1 MKRESH
7 WRLPF
12 FYLYT
17 IMRAK
22 LYDVIFGTT
31 SKTGKTF
38 DIILLFL
45 ILFSVLIIM
54 FESVPAWSEKF
65 PKTLYYA
72 EWGFTIIFTIE
83 YLLRVLISPK
93 PLKYML
99 SWWGIIDL
107 VSILPTFITPFV
119 SGYTSLRAIR
129 ALRLLRIFR
138 ILKLNRFTSE
148 SQALAHSLK
157 ASYYKIMVFMF
168 FVVMMMIL
176 AGTLMYVIEGGTN
189 GFESIPA
196 SIYWA
201 IVTTTT
207 VGYGDITP
215 TTDLGKIISS
225 IMMIVGYVII
235 AVPTGLISVEM
246 SKYRDGESSDNLCDH
261 CGHDNPFGSVYCNQ
275 CGKEAING

>member
-1 MKRESH
+1 VLVADMKQ
-7 WRLPF
+7 
-12 FYLYT
+12 
-17 IMRAK
+17 K
-22 LYDVIFGTT
+22 LHEIVFGTT
-31 SKTGKTF
+31 TRGGRLF
-38 DIILLFL
+38 DLVLLFL
-45 ILFSVLIIM
+45 ILISVLIVM
-54 FESVPAWSEKF
+54 FESVPQWSAKYESA
-65 PKTLYYA
+65 LYYA

-83 YLLRVLISPK
+83 YLLRIVIAPK
-93 PLKYML
+93 PMKYIF

-107 VSILPTFITPFV
+107 VSILPTFLTPFL
-119 SGYTSLRAIR
+119 SGYDSLRAIR

-148 SQALAHSLK
+148 SQALAHSLR

-168 FVVMMMIL
+168 FVLMMMIL
-176 AGTLMYVIEGGTN
+176 AGTLMYVVEGGEN

-215 TTDLGKIISS
+215 ATDFGKIVASV
-225 IMMIVGYVII
+225 MMMVGYVII

-246 SKYRDGESSDNLCDH
+246 SRYKSDGKEDNLCDN

-275 CGKEAING
+275 CGKEMING

>member
-1 MKRESH
+1 
-7 WRLPF
+7 
-12 FYLYT
+12 
-17 IMRAK
+17 MRAK

-31 SKTGKTF
+31 SKAGKTF

-45 ILFSVLIIM
+45 ILLSVLIIM

-65 PKTLYYA
+65 PKTLFYA
-72 EWGFTIIFTIE
+72 EWVFTIIFTIE

-93 PLKYML
+93 PLKFVL

-107 VSILPTFITPFV
+107 VSILPTFITPFI

-176 AGTLMYVIEGGTN
+176 AGTIMYVIEGGTN

-235 AVPTGLISVEM
+235 AVPTGLISVEL
-246 SKYRDGESSDNLCDH
+246 SRYREGERSDNLCEH

-275 CGKEAING
+275 CGKEVING

>member
-1 MKRESH
+1 M
-7 WRLPF
+7 RLPF

-17 IMRAK
+17 IMRTK
-22 LYDVIFGTT
+22 LYDIIFGIN
-31 SKTGKTF
+31 SKAGRTF
-38 DIILLFL
+38 DIVLLLL
-45 ILFSVLIIM
+45 ILISVLTIM
-54 FESVPAWSEKF
+54 FDSVPAWHARFSEV
-65 PKTLYYA
+65 LYII
-72 EWGFTIIFTIE
+72 EWVFTIIFTLE
-83 YLLRVLISPK
+83 YILRIVISPN
-93 PLKYML
+93 PLKYIV

-107 VSILPTFITPFV
+107 VSIVPTFISPFV

-129 ALRLLRIFR
+129 ALRLLRFFR
-138 ILKLNRFTSE
+138 ILKLSRFTKE
-148 SQALAHSLK
+148 SQSLGHSLK
-157 ASYYKIMVFMF
+157 ASYYKIMVFLF
-168 FVVMMMIL
+168 FVVMMMIM

-215 TTDLGKIISS
+215 STDIGKIISS

-246 SKYRDGESSDNLCDH
+246 SRQNNKEENSNACENCGNEYPDESK
-261 CGHDNPFGSVYCNQ
+261 YCNK
-275 CGKEAING
+275 CGTVISTK